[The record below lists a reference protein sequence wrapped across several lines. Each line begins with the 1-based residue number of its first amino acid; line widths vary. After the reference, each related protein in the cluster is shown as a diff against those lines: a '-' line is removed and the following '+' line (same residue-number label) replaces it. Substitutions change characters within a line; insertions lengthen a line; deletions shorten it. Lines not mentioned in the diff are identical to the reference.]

1 MDSKALKFSKATPT
15 TQIFPTVEQTPLQ
28 NRPIS
33 RLDFFVCVMYA
44 FSYANKTITT
54 DETER

>member
-54 DETER
+54 YET